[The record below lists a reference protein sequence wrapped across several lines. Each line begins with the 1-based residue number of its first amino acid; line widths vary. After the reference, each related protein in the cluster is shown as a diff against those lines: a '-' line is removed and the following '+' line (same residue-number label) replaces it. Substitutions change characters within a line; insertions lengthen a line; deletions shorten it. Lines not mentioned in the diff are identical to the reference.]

1 MTARAKSN
9 NAQDKNIKFNLM
21 VKLLIFFSVFSV
33 TMLVTNLC
41 LGPAFLVQAGSEK
54 TVLFISSYSESFVS
68 VPDQVAGI
76 RSVFDEQKINLE
88 IEYMDTKRLDTP
100 ENKQVFYQ
108 SLKFKLAQLPR
119 YDAVIV
125 GDDNALQ
132 FALDHQAELFPQMP
146 IVFLGV
152 NDENRA
158 RQAAADPYITG
169 IIERISIKETL
180 EIARVF
186 NPQATKVVGIADE
199 TLTGQGNR
207 QQFESFRQDFPE
219 LTFITLNTPDY
230 IFAELGAELEK
241 LGDETILLFL
251 DMNPDKHGEYMDF
264 EKAAAFLYQHTQ
276 IPVYRASVGGV
287 GAGLLGGKMVDYRA
301 LGKTAAQ
308 LVSDILAGTPVETMA
323 MIETTPYYYIFDY
336 TLIQHYQIPDQLVP
350 ADAVLVNKTEYP
362 LDKYRNLILA
372 AAIILIALTL
382 VTLVLI
388 YDNLKR
394 RSIQKALEFSNNEL
408 KITYNEL
415 EAVEGALRRQYDMME
430 EHDREVGELNQ
441 KFELAIE
448 GTNSAVWE
456 VDLISKTIDFAGD
469 CSRIINKTISNHSN
483 VHDWMD
489 IVLEASHRDHL
500 VTEVRNYLTG
510 KTAQINVQV
519 LTAGSDP
526 HQKWLLI
533 RGKGIKSEA
542 GSFCKLHGILLDN
555 TKFKVQEEQIRH
567 LARHDFL
574 TQLPN
579 RMSFLVQ
586 LEKELQAGHTGAVLL
601 LDIDNF
607 KSINDTLG
615 HLCGDELLKL
625 IAGRL
630 LSISDENMMV
640 GRLGGDEFLIL
651 ITNKSCQ
658 ADIEAYADK
667 ILTAFDESFRL
678 NSREVFVSI
687 SMGISCYPYDSNVID
702 QLIMNADTAMYEV
715 KYRGKNHYMYYH
727 HELKKEMN
735 RKIEIEA
742 LLRTALK
749 SDGFKLVYQPQVDLR
764 SGRISGFEALLRL
777 KENRY
782 GPDQFIPVAEET
794 GLISEIGR
802 WVAREAVAQIV
813 HWRNQGLAEKPV
825 AINFSNRQL
834 RDKDYVSHITA
845 LLQQHHVEPRFIE
858 IEITESIL
866 MENNFQTDQFLK
878 ELKDA
883 GLPVALDDFGTG
895 YSSLNCLTYLPV
907 NKIKL
912 DKSISDQFLQGNRIK
927 VIESLILLAHSLN
940 LKIMAEGIE
949 EWDKVA
955 VLKNSDCD
963 GIQGYVFSKPLDA
976 AEIAAIYN
984 HNLLIKPPDLKT

>member
-1 MTARAKSN
+1 MTYQALNQKMTSYKSAKPVLIAR
-9 NAQDKNIKFNLM
+9 
-21 VKLLIFFSVFSV
+21 
-33 TMLVTNLC
+33 MLVFIGILFVG
-41 LGPAFLVQAGSEK
+41 LLAGPAYVVQAEDTKS
-54 TVLFISSYSESFVS
+54 VLFISSYSESFVS
-68 VPDQVAGI
+68 VPDQIAGI
-76 RSVFDEQKINLE
+76 QSVFDEQQIALE

-108 SLKFKLAQLPR
+108 SLKFKLAQLPP

-132 FALDHQAELFPQMP
+132 FAYDYQAELFPQIP

-152 NDENRA
+152 NDETRA

-180 EIARVF
+180 AIARVF
-186 NPQATKVVGIADE
+186 NPQATRVVGIADE

-207 QQFESFRQDFPE
+207 QQFESFRQEFPE
-219 LTFITLNTPDY
+219 LTFTTLNTPDY
-230 IFAELGAELEK
+230 SFAELGAEVEQ

-287 GAGLLGGKMVDYRA
+287 GEGLMGGKMVDYQG
-301 LGKTAAQ
+301 LGKTAAE
-308 LVSDILAGTPVETMA
+308 LVVDIFSGTPVESLA
-323 MIETTPYYYIFDY
+323 LIEETPYYYIFDY
-336 TLIQHYQIPDQLVP
+336 ALIQQYKIPDQLIP
-350 ADAVLVNKTEYP
+350 TDAVLINKTELP
-362 LDKYRNLILA
+362 LDKYRNLIVA
-372 AAIILIALTL
+372 TSIILIALILITL
-382 VTLVLI
+382 LLI
-388 YDNLKR
+388 YDNLRR
-394 RSIQKALEFSNNEL
+394 RSMQKALEASNAEL

-415 EAVEGALRRQYDMME
+415 EAVEGALRRQYEVME
-430 EHDREVGELNQ
+430 EHDHEVGELNQ

-456 VDLISKTIDFAGD
+456 VDLASKTVHFTGD
-469 CSRIINKTISNHSN
+469 CSRIINKTIGNQLN
-483 VHDWMD
+483 VHDWLD
-489 IVLEASHRDHL
+489 LVLEPSHREHL
-500 VTEVRNYLTG
+500 IMEVSNYLQG
-510 KTAQINVQV
+510 KSVQINIQV
-519 LTAGSDP
+519 LTCGP
-526 HQKWLLI
+526 EHQQKWLLI
-533 RGKGIKSEA
+533 RGKGLKSVA
-542 GSFCKLHGILLDN
+542 GSFGKLHGILLDN

-586 LEKELQAGHTGAVLL
+586 LEKELEAGHTGAVLL

-615 HLCGDELLKL
+615 HLYGDELLKQ

-630 LSISDENMMV
+630 QSIADENMLV

-651 ITNKSCQ
+651 ITNKCYQ
-658 ADIEAYADK
+658 ADIEAYANK
-667 ILTAFDESFRL
+667 ILSAFDEAFRL
-678 NSREVFVSI
+678 DCREVFVSI
-687 SMGISCYPYDSNVID
+687 SMGISCYPYDSSAID

-715 KYRGKNHYMYYH
+715 KSRGKNHYMYYH
-727 HELKKEMN
+727 QELKKEMK
-735 RKIEIEA
+735 RKIEIES
-742 LLRTALK
+742 LLRAALK
-749 SDGFKLVYQPQVDLR
+749 GDGFKLVYQPQVDLG
-764 SGRISGFEALLRL
+764 SGRIVGFEALLRL
-777 KENRY
+777 KDNSL
-782 GPDQFIPVAEET
+782 GPEQFIPVAEET

-802 WVAREAVAQIV
+802 WVAREAVAQLV
-813 HWRNQGLAEKPV
+813 RWRDQGLTEKPV

-834 RDKDYVSHITA
+834 RDKDYLTDLTA
-845 LLQQHHVEPRFIE
+845 LLKKHQIEPRLLE

-866 MENNFQTDQFLK
+866 LENDFQTSQFFQ
-878 ELKDA
+878 ELRQA
-883 GLPVALDDFGTG
+883 GLSVALDDFGSG

-912 DKSISDQFLQGNRIK
+912 DKSISDQFLQGNRFK

-949 EWDKVA
+949 TWDKVEI
-955 VLKNSDCD
+955 LQNSGCD
-963 GIQGYVFSKPLDA
+963 AIQGYVFSRPLEPTA
-976 AEIAAIYN
+976 IATIYH
-984 HNLLIKPPDLKT
+984 HNLLEKQPQ

>member
-1 MTARAKSN
+1 
-9 NAQDKNIKFNLM
+9 
-21 VKLLIFFSVFSV
+21 
-33 TMLVTNLC
+33 
-41 LGPAFLVQAGSEK
+41 
-54 TVLFISSYSESFVS
+54 
-68 VPDQVAGI
+68 
-76 RSVFDEQKINLE
+76 
-88 IEYMDTKRLDTP
+88 MDTKRLDTP

-108 SLKFKLAQLPR
+108 SLKFKSANLPP

-132 FALDHQAELFPQMP
+132 FVMDYQTELFPQTP

-186 NPQATKVVGIADE
+186 NPRATKVVGIADE

-207 QQFESFRQDFPE
+207 QQFESFRQSFSE
-219 LTFITLNTPDY
+219 LTFTTLNTPDY
-230 IFAELGAELEK
+230 SFDELGAELEQ
-241 LGDETILLFL
+241 LQDDTILLFL

-264 EKAAAFLYQHTQ
+264 EKAAAFLSQHTQ

-287 GAGLLGGKMVDYRA
+287 GYGLMGGKMVDYQA
-301 LGKTAAQ
+301 LGKTAAEQ
-308 LVSDILAGTPVETMA
+308 VSAILAGTPVETMA
-323 MIETTPYYYIFDY
+323 MIEKTPYYYIFDY
-336 TLIQHYQIPDQLVP
+336 TLIQQYQIPDHLIP
-350 ADAVLVNKTEYP
+350 PDAVLVNKTEHP
-362 LDKYRNLILA
+362 LDKYRNLIVA
-372 AAIILIALTL
+372 TTIILIALTL
-382 VTLVLI
+382 ITLLLI

-394 RSIQKALEFSNNEL
+394 RSMQKALEFSNAQL
-408 KITYNEL
+408 KSTYHEL
-415 EAVEGALRRQYDMME
+415 EAVEGALRRQYDVMA

-456 VDLISKTIDFAGD
+456 VDLTSKTIDFAGD

-483 VHDWMD
+483 VHDWME

-500 VTEVRNYLTG
+500 VAEVRNYLAG

-533 RGKGIKSEA
+533 RGKGVKSET

-630 LSISDENMMV
+630 LSISDENMIV

-687 SMGISCYPYDSNVID
+687 SMGISCYPYDSNIID

-715 KYRGKNHYMYYH
+715 KNRGKNHYLYYH
-727 HELKKEMN
+727 HELKAEMN

-742 LLRTALK
+742 LLRAALK
-749 SDGFKLVYQPQVDLR
+749 SDGFKLVYQPQVDLC
-764 SGRISGFEALLRL
+764 SGQISGFEALLRL
-777 KENRY
+777 KDNGI
-782 GPDQFIPVAEET
+782 GPAQFIPVAEET
-794 GLISEIGR
+794 GLINEIGR

-813 HWRNQGLAEKPV
+813 RWRNQGLTEKPV

-834 RDKDYVSHITA
+834 RDKDYVTYITA
-845 LLQQHHVEPRFIE
+845 LLQQHHVDPQFIE

-866 MENNFQTDQFLK
+866 LENDDQTDQFLK
-878 ELKDA
+878 QLKDA
-883 GLPVALDDFGTG
+883 GLSVALDDFGSG

-907 NKIKL
+907 HKIKL
-912 DKSISDQFLQGNRIK
+912 DKSISDQFLQGNRFK
-927 VIESLILLAHSLN
+927 VIESLILLAHSFN
-940 LKIMAEGIE
+940 FKIMAEGIE
-949 EWDKVA
+949 EWDKVDI
-955 VLKNSDCD
+955 LKNSDCD
-963 GIQGYVFSKPLDA
+963 AIQGYVFSKPLDPD
-976 AEIAAIYN
+976 EIEMIYN
-984 HNLLIKPPDLKT
+984 QNLIKMQTDFKA